1 MYIQTHVPTYIHTCH
16 IHTVHAVSL
25 VKNFIPIN
33 LSVLFSN
40 IIMYNYVDTTCTC
53 TCICSYMY
61 MYIITS

>member
-1 MYIQTHVPTYIHTCH
+1 MYIQTHVPTYIHVTY
-16 IHTVHAVSL
+16 TPVHAVSL
-25 VKNFIPIN
+25 FKNFIPIN